1 MTWLSFFIGVLV
13 GWIIEWFIDLFFWRR
28 AYQACREENEA
39 LQARLDEA
47 ERRIATL
54 RVKGWEP
61 GAEPWRG
68 RSAPVAMA
76 EAASQPADGDVEDV
90 GGAGPAAAVRQAE
103 LPAAGPPVPDDL
115 KLLEGI
121 GPKIA
126 QLLQD
131 HGIVT
136 FGQLANTSIDR
147 LEAILR
153 GAGPRYQLAD
163 PGTWPEQARLAAD
176 GAWEELQ
183 ALQDRL
189 SGGRRTGHQ
198 AR

>member
-1 MTWLSFFIGVLV
+1 MTWLSFFIGLLV

-28 AYQACREENEA
+28 AYQACRKENEA

-61 GAEPWRG
+61 GTEPR
-68 RSAPVAMA
+68 RTTPAPVAVEEPA
-76 EAASQPADGDVEDV
+76 LQPRDVDPHDA
-90 GGAGPAAAVRQAE
+90 GAGLAERHGALSTAV
-103 LPAAGPPVPDDL
+103 PPQPDDL
-115 KLLEGI
+115 KRLEGI
-121 GPKIA
+121 GPKISQMLQENGILTFA
-126 QLLQD
+126 QLAD
-131 HGIVT
+131 
-136 FGQLANTSIDR
+136 TSLER

-153 GAGPRYQLAD
+153 AGGPRYQLAD
-163 PGTWPEQARLAAD
+163 PSTWPEQARLAAD

-183 ALQDRL
+183 ALQGRL

-198 AR
+198 PR